1 VESAPCLKLVHKT
14 FGSLNAATD
23 LMFLRLSM
31 PVEFHHTFK
40 VRAGTT
46 PLTRTL
52 TVPEDEVPE
61 TDPDSDYEL
70 LKKSVARREQEEDKK
85 EPSVPKETPALKNG
99 ENEKDASTEKSR
111 KKGSVWFGFMLLE
124 IHFGFKF
131 VWIQFGF
138 SLDSVWIH
146 VGLHSVWIHGSLD
159 SCCIHE

>member
-1 VESAPCLKLVHKT
+1 MDGTVESAPCLKLVHKT
-14 FGSLNAATD
+14 YGSQNAATD

-31 PVEFHHTFK
+31 PVEFHQTFK

-61 TDPDSDYEL
+61 TDPNSDYEL
-70 LKKSVARREQEEDKK
+70 LKKSVSRREQEEDKK

-111 KKGSVWFGFMLLE
+111 KKGSVWFGFKVKVL
-124 IHFGFKF
+124 
-131 VWIQFGF
+131 V
-138 SLDSVWIH
+138 
-146 VGLHSVWIHGSLD
+146 VGM
-159 SCCIHE
+159 E